1 MKIVIPAIS
10 DNLED
15 LPAQFFARGEGFLFM
30 DTLSQHYW
38 WLGNSFQSIK
48 GHVGPD
54 VVNFMLEQGVTRI
67 IAHKYGPTVAYLLHK
82 NQIDYVIS
90 DGEHVPVK
98 VYVERIENE
107 FGVKL
112 KKRTLQKPE

>member
-15 LPAQFFARGEGFLFM
+15 LPAQFFARGEGFLVL
-30 DTLSQHYW
+30 DTDSGHFSW
-38 WLGNSFQSIK
+38 IANSFQNEK

-54 VVNFMLEQGVTRI
+54 VVNKMIELGVTRI
-67 IAHKYGPTVAYLLHK
+67 IAHKYGPNVAYLLHK